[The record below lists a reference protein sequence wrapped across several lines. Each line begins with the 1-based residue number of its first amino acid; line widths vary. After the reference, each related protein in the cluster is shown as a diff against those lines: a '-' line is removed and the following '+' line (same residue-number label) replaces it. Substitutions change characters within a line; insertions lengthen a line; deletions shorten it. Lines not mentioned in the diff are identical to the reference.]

1 MSDWIKKEDYEEPVC
16 PFCKD
21 VYTENKIKPVDTGRV
36 IEKLDEYL
44 NRNDYEA
51 GRRHLEYWLEEARQ
65 GGDLRGELTI
75 QNECMGLYRKTS
87 KKQEAY
93 LAAER
98 GIELI
103 EMLKLENSIIC
114 ATTLVNAA
122 TVYKSFGDSDCAL
135 ALYEKAKVLYEDL
148 LEPNDGK
155 LGGLYNNMALALSDL
170 EQYEKARELFQKA
183 MDVMKHVRYGEL
195 EIAITCL
202 NLADMAQKQYG
213 AEEAE
218 KEVCELVEK
227 AQELLE
233 TPSVPRNGYYAF
245 VCEKCAPSFDYHG
258 YFLFAEELRRRSRE
272 IYERA

>member
-16 PFCKD
+16 PFCVDAFSERKL
-21 VYTENKIKPVDTGRV
+21 KSVDTGRV
-36 IEKLDEYL
+36 LEKLDEYL

-93 LAAER
+93 IAAQR
-98 GIELI
+98 GIQLI
-103 EMLKLENSIIC
+103 EELKLENSIIC
-114 ATTLVNAA
+114 ATTFVNAA
-122 TVYKSFGDSDCAL
+122 TVYKSFGDSNRAL
-135 ALYEKAKVLYEDL
+135 ELYEKAKFLYEDL

-155 LGGLYNNMALALSDL
+155 LGGLYNNMALALSDT
-170 EQYEKARELFQKA
+170 EQYEKARELFNKA
-183 MDVMKHVRYGEL
+183 IEVMKHVRYGEL

-218 KEVCELVEK
+218 KEVCGLVER

-258 YFLFAEELRRRSRE
+258 YFLFAEELRRRSKE
-272 IYERA
+272 IYERS